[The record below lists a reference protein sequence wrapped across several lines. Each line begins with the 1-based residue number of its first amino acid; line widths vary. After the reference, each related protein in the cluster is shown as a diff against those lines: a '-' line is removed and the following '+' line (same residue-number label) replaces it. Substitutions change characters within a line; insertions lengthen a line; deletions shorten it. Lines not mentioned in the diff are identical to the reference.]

1 MPNDGRR
8 LRFGT
13 APWSFGFFMSPGSTV
28 GEPGRSLPL
37 QHTTQINNTHMKTNL
52 KRNINIATII
62 ALFLIAMSTSRKVI
76 TQFIVFITLL
86 TVVFGRDFLLKKQ
99 SILSRDEAVA

>member
-1 MPNDGRR
+1 
-8 LRFGT
+8 
-13 APWSFGFFMSPGSTV
+13 
-28 GEPGRSLPL
+28 
-37 QHTTQINNTHMKTNL
+37 MKTNT

-62 ALFLIAMSTSRKVI
+62 ALFLIAMSTSPKAI
-76 TQFIVFITLL
+76 TQLIVFITLL

>member
-1 MPNDGRR
+1 MKNI
-8 LRFGT
+8 
-13 APWSFGFFMSPGSTV
+13 
-28 GEPGRSLPL
+28 
-37 QHTTQINNTHMKTNL
+37 INHTHMKTNL